1 MITVSEKPRRSGV
14 KAARKAISLE
24 AFQRKYLDKT
34 TFKYEWNNGQVEKE
48 EYMKASERY
57 IINNITTEFNT
68 LSSYQRGNRIMGE
81 ADCYLSAI
89 GTYRRPDA
97 AYFTKEQINYPE
109 TADEAPALIIEV
121 SSPSNSSEQNIAKM
135 LEYFKAGTQVVWYIY
150 PEQKQVWVYT
160 DPKEVTICHEE
171 DVCSAEPAIPG
182 FEMHVS
188 DVFSR
193 PVPENL

>member
-14 KAARKAISLE
+14 KAARNAISLE

-34 TFKYEWNNGQVEKE
+34 TFKYEWNNGKVEKE
-48 EYMKASERY
+48 EYMKANERY
-57 IINNITTEFNT
+57 IINNIIRAHTKTKSFREG
-68 LSSYQRGNRIMGE
+68 SSIMGE
-81 ADCYLSAI
+81 ADCYLSTL

-97 AYFTKEQINYPE
+97 AYLTPAQINFPE
-109 TADEAPALIIEV
+109 TAEEAPALVIEV
-121 SSPSNSSEQNIAKM
+121 SSPSNSGGQNIAKM
-135 LEYFKAGTQVVWYIY
+135 LEYFKAGTEVVWYIY

-188 DVFSR
+188 EVFLR

>member
-1 MITVSEKPRRSGV
+1 MITVSEKPRRSAK

-48 EYMKASERY
+48 EYMKANERY
-57 IINNITTEFNT
+57 IINNIVRRHMQTEDF
-68 LSSYQRGNRIMGE
+68 SQGNSIMGE

-97 AYFTKEQINYPE
+97 AYLTKEQINYPE
-109 TADEAPALIIEV
+109 TAPEAPALIIEV
-121 SSPSNSSEQNIAKM
+121 SSPSNSSEQNINKM
-135 LEYFKAGTQVVWYIY
+135 LEYFSAGTRVVWYIY

-160 DPKEVTICHEE
+160 DPKEVTICHQE
-171 DVCSAEPAIPG
+171 DICSAEPAIPK
-182 FEMHVS
+182 FKMNVS

-193 PVPENL
+193 PVPENK